1 MTGPGNM
8 QASQKTTLWVIATL
22 SFAMAPQLVRMPV
35 PVVIMTLL
43 PLMWRI
49 GAEIRGWKPLP
60 VLVRHGATAVALLT
74 LYFSHGSIAGRR
86 AAVSLLTVMLAL
98 KLIECYRIRDA
109 RLIVSFSL
117 FLCATQFMF
126 NQGIFM
132 PFYGALT
139 VIIALVTLT
148 QLHRNEAFFASDETP
163 PVSASLFSELGFSF
177 RLLML
182 AIPVGLSLFLFFPRW
197 ATPLWGIPE
206 STLDSKSGLSDSMSP
221 GSIQNLFMD
230 DSPAFRITFEGGIPR
245 PSELYWRGPVFWN
258 FNGKTWRGSMFRK
271 TLGADSQ
278 PDESQAQWKYTVQLE
293 PNERHW
299 LFSLDYPATTP
310 RDSRIT
316 IDFQILRRQPVTQL
330 LQYSIGS
337 DPTFV
342 DSPELAANLKSSAL
356 DLPNG
361 SNPRARELIEGWKRE
376 GLDGQAMVRRA
387 LTHFNQEEFH
397 YSLES
402 PLLGRHSVD
411 EFLFDT
417 RMGYCE
423 HYASAF
429 TVMMRMAGIPSRIV
443 TGYQGGWYNEAGD
456 YLLVRQSDAHAWS
469 EVWFPDLGWTR
480 VDPTAAVSP
489 SRIASGSLGA
499 LSAPRHLLDY
509 AWLRSFRNGADIVQQ
524 RWNDW
529 VIKFSADSQ
538 ARMFSSFGLERLSPS
553 MLVTILFAV
562 IGLFSLFLLPFIL
575 RVTGPDK
582 KDPLR
587 AVWLKFLKRLK
598 AAGFEALPSSGPIE
612 LAYSAA
618 HQLPRDSQSIHHVAD
633 LYSRSRYSATPPP
646 LQELRDALKEFH
658 PTKNTG

>member
-1 MTGPGNM
+1 
-8 QASQKTTLWVIATL
+8 
-22 SFAMAPQLVRMPV
+22 
-35 PVVIMTLL
+35 
-43 PLMWRI
+43 
-49 GAEIRGWKPLP
+49 
-60 VLVRHGATAVALLT
+60 
-74 LYFSHGSIAGRR
+74 
-86 AAVSLLTVMLAL
+86 
-98 KLIECYRIRDA
+98 
-109 RLIVSFSL
+109 
-117 FLCATQFMF
+117 
-126 NQGIFM
+126 
-132 PFYGALT
+132 
-139 VIIALVTLT
+139 
-148 QLHRNEAFFASDETP
+148 
-163 PVSASLFSELGFSF
+163 
-177 RLLML
+177 ML

-206 STLDSKSGLSDSMSP
+206 STLDSKTGLSDSMSP

-245 PSELYWRGPVFWN
+245 PSELYWRGPVFWD

-271 TLGADSQ
+271 TLGTDSQ

-342 DSPELAANLKSSAL
+342 DSPRLAANLKSSAL
-356 DLPNG
+356 DLPDG

-376 GLDGQAMVRRA
+376 GLDGQAMVRRV

-443 TGYQGGWYNEAGD
+443 TGYQGGWYNEVGD

-509 AWLRSFRNGADIVQQ
+509 TWLRSFRNGADIIQQ

-575 RVTGPDK
+575 RVKGPDR

-646 LQELRDALKEFH
+646 LQELRDAIKEFH
-658 PTKNTG
+658 PTKNTS

>member
-1 MTGPGNM
+1 MI
-8 QASQKTTLWVIATL
+8 ASL
-22 SFAMAPQLVRMPV
+22 SFAMVPQLVRMPI

-43 PLMWRI
+43 PLIWRI

-60 VLVRHGATAVALLT
+60 ALVRHGATVLALLT
-74 LYFSHGSIAGRR
+74 LYFSHGHIAGRR

-98 KLIECYRIRDA
+98 KLIESYRIRDA

-126 NQGIFM
+126 NQGILM
-132 PFYGALT
+132 PFYGAVT
-139 VIIALVTLT
+139 VIIVLVTLT
-148 QLHRNEAFFASDETP
+148 QLHRNEAFFAFDETP

-182 AIPVGLSLFLFFPRW
+182 AIPVGLTFFLFFPRW

-206 STLDSKSGLSDSMSP
+206 ATLDSKSGLSDSMSP
-221 GSIQNLFMD
+221 GSIQHLFMD
-230 DSPAFRITFEGGIPR
+230 DSPAFRIKFEGRIPR
-245 PSELYWRGPVFWN
+245 SSELYWRGPVFWD
-258 FNGKTWRGSMFRK
+258 FNGETWRGSVFGK
-271 TLGADSQ
+271 NLGVESQ
-278 PDESQAQWKYTVQLE
+278 PDESEAQWKYTVQLE

-330 LQYSIGS
+330 LQYSIVS
-337 DPTFV
+337 DPAFV
-342 DSPELAANLKSSAL
+342 DSPELAGNLKTSAL
-356 DLPNG
+356 DLPKD
-361 SNPRARELIEGWKRE
+361 SNPRTRKLIERWKRE
-376 GLDGQAMVRRA
+376 GLAGQAMVRRV

-397 YSLES
+397 YSLDS

-417 RMGYCE
+417 RTGYCE

-443 TGYQGGWYNEAGD
+443 TGYQGGWYNEIGK

-469 EVWFPDLGWTR
+469 EIWFPDHGWTR

-489 SRIASGSLGA
+489 LRIARGSLGA

-509 AWLRSFRNGADIVQQ
+509 DWLRNFRNGVDIVQQ

-538 ARMFSSFGLERLSPS
+538 ARMFSSFGLERLTPS
-553 MLVTILFAV
+553 MLVTTLFVV
-562 IGLFSLFLLPFIL
+562 IGLFSLLLLPFIL
-575 RVTGPDK
+575 RVKGPDR

-598 AAGFEALPSSGPIE
+598 AVGFEALPSSGPIE
-612 LAYSAA
+612 LAHSAA
-618 HQLPRDSQSIHHVAD
+618 IQLPRDSRSIHHVAD
-633 LYSRSRYSATPPP
+633 LYSRSRYSSNPPP
-646 LQELRDALKEFH
+646 LRELKDAIKNFH
-658 PTKNTG
+658 PTKNTA